1 MITLN
6 DIKKVVEQFGEEV
19 VDNPKRMYA
28 ILADWHPRERIVPEE
43 VEKLCQQ
50 WKEMK
55 QAFRHIHFEGPFR
68 GPFGEPFDGPF
79 ELPLEDMITLY
90 QRKKLEGEIPD
101 MHIHTKQNGKTTEV
115 KMGPKGMRIKKTT
128 TNGETTDIK
137 MGANGMQIKKTTKA
151 GINTKT
157 ILIHID
163 TSQSFRK

>member
-28 ILADWHPRERIVPEE
+28 ILADWHPRERIAPEE

-68 GPFGEPFDGPF
+68 GPFGGSFG
-79 ELPLEDMITLY
+79 LPLEDMITLY
-90 QRKKLEGEIPD
+90 QRRKLEGEVPD

-137 MGANGMQIKKTTKA
+137 MGPNGMQIKKTTKA

>member
-6 DIKKVVEQFGEEV
+6 DIKMVVEQFGEEV

-28 ILADWHPRERIVPEE
+28 ILADWHPRERIAPEE

-68 GPFGEPFDGPF
+68 GPFGEPFEGPF

-90 QRKKLEGEIPD
+90 QRRKLEGEGPD
-101 MHIHTKQNGKTTEV
+101 MHIHTKKNGKTTEV
-115 KMGPKGMRIKKTT
+115 KMGPNGMRIKKTT

-137 MGANGMQIKKTTKA
+137 MGPNGMQIKKTTKA

>member
-6 DIKKVVEQFGEEV
+6 DIKMVVEQFGEEV

-28 ILADWHPRERIVPEE
+28 ILADWHPRERIAPEE

-68 GPFGEPFDGPF
+68 GPFGEPFEGPF

-90 QRKKLEGEIPD
+90 QRRKLEGEVPD